1 MRTLII
7 ETVLYLLFALP
18 ASFVDVRKFR
28 IPFYYI
34 LGGIFVFLALNI
46 VRALQT
52 FSFAEK
58 LFWENIVYI
67 LLSMI
72 SSALLFGLARLLSA
86 GGLGKGDI
94 LFAVFTSLYCRFYE
108 NLIAAVFAALSGI
121 LFYLFLRIYQ
131 KKLKR
136 RNVAYPVFAIPFVP
150 FISFGA
156 LLDKFLFHILPFI

>member
-1 MRTLII
+1 MNTLII

-18 ASFVDVRKFR
+18 ASFIDARKFR

-34 LGGIFVFLALNI
+34 LGGTILFFALIIFRTVKI
-46 VRALQT
+46 VPLT
-52 FSFAEK
+52 EK
-58 LFWENIVYI
+58 LFWENVMYI
-67 LLSMI
+67 FLSMI
-72 SSALLFGLARLLSA
+72 SSVLLFGFARLLSS

-94 LFAVFTSLYCRFYE
+94 LFAVFTALYCRFYE

-121 LFYLFLRIYQ
+121 LFYLVLRICQ

-136 RNVAYPVFAIPFVP
+136 QNVAYPVFAIPFVP
-150 FISFGA
+150 FITFGA